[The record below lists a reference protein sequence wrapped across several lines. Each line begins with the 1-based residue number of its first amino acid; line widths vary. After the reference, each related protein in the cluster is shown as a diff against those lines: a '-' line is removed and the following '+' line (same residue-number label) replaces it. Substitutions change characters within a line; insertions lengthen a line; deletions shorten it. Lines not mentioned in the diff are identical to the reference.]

1 MKGKKWRVVIFLS
14 AATGLLAFSVPTD
27 RYFDI
32 AKSLDIFATL
42 VKEVN
47 ANYVDEVDPKKLILP
62 GTVT

>member
-1 MKGKKWRVVIFLS
+1 LDWHDSLF
-14 AATGLLAFSVPTD
+14 AFAVPAD

-47 ANYVDEVDPKKLILP
+47 ANYVDEVEPKKLIDIGLN
-62 GTVT
+62 GMLTA